1 MRLRWLYRCGQS
13 LRHSGRQQWSLGE
26 DQCRCP
32 PFCTALRSRADNSW
46 PRPADRPSARFKPCE
61 SLVMFRAVI
70 LHALTIWLN
79 DHGNTML
86 TNLPEPIW

>member
-1 MRLRWLYRCGQS
+1 MWTIAAS
-13 LRHSGRQQWSLGE
+13 LRTPAMAPWRGSMPLS
-26 DQCRCP
+26 P
-32 PFCTALRSRADNSW
+32 PCKTLRSRADNSW
-46 PRPADRPSARFKPCE
+46 PKPADRPSARFKPCE

-79 DHGNTML
+79 DHGNTMF

>member
-1 MRLRWLYRCGQS
+1 MAQVGSIDVDNRCVTPDAS
-13 LRHSGRQQWSLGE
+13 SGPLARINAVV
-26 DQCRCP
+26 P
-32 PFCTALRSRADNSW
+32 PCTALRSRADNSW
-46 PRPADRPSARFKPCE
+46 PKPADRPSARFKPCE

-79 DHGNTML
+79 DHGNTMF